1 MRYIRYASIAIFGLA
16 LVLIAL
22 ANRNMVTLRVLPDE
36 LAGFAA
42 LNPTYDLP
50 LFVVIFG
57 GIAFGLIVGFIWEW
71 IKLTRPCP
79 QSVSRSAASP
89 RPRMSLPPWREA
101 RPMWA
106 LCSSRPHPAACRCP
120 PRARLRSACRPAWPR
135 WR

>member
-42 LNPTYDLP
+42 LNPTYELP

-57 GIAFGLIVGFIWEW
+57 GIALGLIVGFIWEW
-71 IKLTRPCP
+71 I
-79 QSVSRSAASP
+79 
-89 RPRMSLPPWREA
+89 REA
-101 RPMWA
+101 GERLKRDWI
-106 LCSSRPHPAACRCP
+106 PHGWFSVATFQEPG
-120 PRARLRSACRPAWPR
+120 
-135 WR
+135 WRIA

>member
-1 MRYIRYASIAIFGLA
+1 MRYIRYASIATFGLA

-57 GIAFGLIVGFIWEW
+57 AIAFGLIVGFIWEW
-71 IKLTRPCP
+71 I
-79 QSVSRSAASP
+79 
-89 RPRMSLPPWREA
+89 REA
-101 RPMWA
+101 GERV
-106 LCSSRPHPAACRCP
+106 AAARQARELASL
-120 PRARLRSACRPAWPR
+120 RAEVTRLRGAQTEKQDDVLALLDKAS
-135 WR
+135 

>member
-22 ANRNMVTLRVLPDE
+22 ANRGMVTLRVLPDE

-57 GIAFGLIVGFIWEW
+57 GILAGLVLGFIWEW
-71 IKLTRPCP
+71 I
-79 QSVSRSAASP
+79 
-89 RPRMSLPPWREA
+89 REA
-101 RPMWA
+101 GER
-106 LCSSRPHPAACRCP
+106 AAAARQA
-120 PRARLRSACRPAWPR
+120 RELASLRAEVARLKKAEARDRDEVLALLDEAS
-135 WR
+135 